1 MPLDKNK
8 NNTNGPLSGKLV
20 IDASQGIA
28 GPYCAQMLASYGAR
42 VIKIDPPGGDWCR
55 SVGTTFGT
63 LSYYAVA
70 YNRGKEGIV
79 LDLKQ
84 QGDLE
89 TLYDLVAE
97 ADIFLESSRPG
108 VAQKIGID
116 FDTLTEKNS
125 SLIYLSISGFGQ
137 QGPYSKRPC
146 TDGVAQAYSGLVNGN
161 VGEDGLPHKL
171 DIPIV
176 DIVTG
181 LMACQSISMALLQRD
196 RDGKAQYL
204 DNSLVASAL
213 EVQKVKL
220 IEQHLNG
227 NVVAK
232 LNVPSGIYAA
242 KDANVAIALATHA
255 HFLKLMGLLNAE
267 NVVEDMKLDSFEA
280 CMREEEPLR
289 AKLREII
296 AQETADH
303 WMDLLGGAGII
314 VNRINSLEDVLQDK
328 KAKEGGLLQ
337 DVSHAGLSDFL
348 LPKLPLTLS
357 DVGDAPEK
365 GQDTEAVLAELRG

>member
-8 NNTNGPLSGKLV
+8 NNTNGPLSGRLV

-42 VIKIDPPGGDWCR
+42 VIKIDPPSGDWCR
-55 SVGTTFGT
+55 AVGTTFGT

-79 LDLKQ
+79 LNLKQ
-84 QGDLE
+84 KEDLE
-89 TLYDLVAE
+89 TLYELVSE

-108 VAQKIGID
+108 VAEKIGID
-116 FDTLTEKNS
+116 FETLKSKNS

-137 QGPYSKRPC
+137 QGPYSTRPC

-181 LMACQSISMALLQRD
+181 LMACQSIGMALLQRD
-196 RDGKAQYL
+196 RDGQAQYL
-204 DNSLVASAL
+204 DNNLVASAL

-227 NVVAK
+227 SVVAK

-242 KDANVAIALATHA
+242 KDANIAIALATYA
-255 HFLKLMGLLNAE
+255 HFQKLMDLLDANDVIAE
-267 NVVEDMKLDSFEA
+267 MGLDSFEA

-289 AKLREII
+289 TRLREILG
-296 AQETADH
+296 AMPAEH
-303 WMDLLGGAGII
+303 WMSLLGGAGII
-314 VNRINSLEDVLQDK
+314 VNRINSLEDVLADEQ
-328 KAKEGGLLQ
+328 AKEGGLLCE
-337 DVSHAGLSDFL
+337 VSHAGLSDFL
-348 LPKLPLTLS
+348 LPQLPLTIG

-365 GQDTEAVLAELRG
+365 GQDTEAVLTELRG